1 MQTKNSFNIDGSF
14 RKKKISY
21 TPISNPALDDETL
34 SMKGAGLY
42 SRIQRYITIPEFTL
56 YKSFL
61 QKKFPDGI
69 RSFNTCWNELKEK
82 GYLKQYRIRTEKGFR
97 YEYELLDEPD
107 LDTPATVNIRMDGT
121 IVDNTSENQ
130 ETFDDII
137 PDNKPCLDIEVEDEY
152 EIKSQI
158 NYSKLKNEPFIDE
171 IVDTILEINDSKEI
185 VTTVNNEPIPTHR
198 LRAAFKKLDSR
209 IIKEIIERLKTYNKP
224 IINIKSF
231 LITVLYNAVSPDY
244 STGTDP
250 P

>member
-1 MQTKNSFNIDGSF
+1 MQTKNSFNNDGTF

-42 SRIQRYITIPEFTL
+42 SRIYRYITIPDFTL

-69 RSFNTCWNELKEK
+69 RSFNTCWNELKDK

-121 IVDNTSENQ
+121 VVDNTYEGQ

-137 PDNKPCLDIEVEDEY
+137 SSNKPCLDIEVDDED

-158 NYSKLKNEPFIDE
+158 NYSNFKDEPFIDE
-171 IVDTILEINDSKEI
+171 IVDTVLEINNSEETL
-185 VTTVNNEPIPTHR
+185 TTIGDEQIPTR
-198 LRAAFKKLDSR
+198 KLKNMFKHLDSH
-209 IIKEIIERLKTYNKP
+209 IIKEVLKRLKSYNKP

-231 LITVLYNAVSPDY
+231 LLTVLYNAIPY
-244 STGTDP
+244 EHSTGTDP

>member
-1 MQTKNSFNIDGSF
+1 MQTKNSFNIDGTF
-14 RKKKISY
+14 RKKKISF
-21 TPISNPALDDETL
+21 TPISNTALDDESL

-42 SRIQRYITIPEFTL
+42 SRIYRYITIPEFTL

-121 IVDNTSENQ
+121 VVDNTYEGQ
-130 ETFDDII
+130 ETFDDIL
-137 PDNKPCLDIEVEDEY
+137 PDNQPCLDIEVEDEY
-152 EIKSQI
+152 EVKSQI
-158 NYSKLKNEPFIDE
+158 NYSELKDEPFIDE
-171 IVDTILEINDSKEI
+171 IVDVIIEINESEEI
-185 VTTVNNEPIPTHR
+185 SMTIGDEEIQTHE
-198 LRAAFKKLDSR
+198 LKTAFKKLDRR
-209 IIKEIIERLKTYNKP
+209 IVKEVIERLKTYNKP

-231 LITVLYNAVSPDY
+231 LITVLYNAVPQDY